1 MNANH
6 DVVLSLVLHW
16 LHLSAVVLWIG
27 ALAFNI
33 MILTPNLKRIDLTNR
48 SKLMSNVMPS
58 FLKLVWIS
66 IAIIVGTGLYRVAFV
81 NNMTSTS
88 DFTSTSYGLS
98 LIAKMSI
105 VAVMIVIAAIITL
118 RLAPKIMS
126 HLSIHIQGEQM
137 QQSCSVCA
145 SMLKQTRSLMI
156 AVFVMS
162 FVVIFIAA
170 FLRGA

>member
-1 MNANH
+1 
-6 DVVLSLVLHW
+6 VVLSLVLHW

-27 ALAFNI
+27 ALGFNI
-33 MILTPNLKRIDLTNR
+33 MILTPNLKRVDLTNR
-48 SKLMSNVMPS
+48 SKLMSQVMPS

-66 IAIIVGTGLYRVAFV
+66 VAIIVSTGLYRVAFV
-81 NNMTSTS
+81 NNMTKIT

-98 LIAKMSI
+98 LVAKMSI
-105 VAVMIVIAAIITL
+105 VAAMITIAAIITL
-118 RLAPKIMS
+118 RLAPRIVS

-137 QQSCSVCA
+137 QQSCATCV

-156 AVFVMS
+156 TVFVMS
-162 FVVIFIAA
+162 FAAIFIAA

>member
-1 MNANH
+1 MDANH
-6 DVVLSLVLHW
+6 HVVLNLVLHW

-27 ALAFNI
+27 TLGFNI
-33 MILTPNLKRIDLTNR
+33 MILTPNLKRIDLTSR
-48 SKLMSNVMPS
+48 SKLMSNVMPA

-66 IAIIVGTGLYRVAFV
+66 IVIIVSTGLYRVAFV
-81 NNMTSTS
+81 NNMTNLS
-88 DFTSTSYGLS
+88 DFVSSYGLS

-105 VAVMIVIAAIITL
+105 VAVMIAIAAVITL
-118 RLAPKIMS
+118 RLAPKIIS
-126 HLSIHIQGEQM
+126 HLSTHIQGEQM

-156 AVFVMS
+156 SVFVMS
-162 FVVIFIAA
+162 FAVIFIAA

>member
-1 MNANH
+1 M
-6 DVVLSLVLHW
+6 VLNLVLHW
-16 LHLSAVVLWIG
+16 LHLSAVVIWIG
-27 ALAFNI
+27 ALGFNI
-33 MILTPNLKRIDLTNR
+33 MILTPNMKRVDLTNR

-66 IAIIVGTGLYRVAFV
+66 IAIIVSTGLYRVAFV
-81 NNMTSTS
+81 NNMTELS
-88 DFTSTSYGLS
+88 DFTSTTYGLS

-105 VAVMIVIAAIITL
+105 VAVMIAIAAVITL
-118 RLAPKIMS
+118 RLAPKIIS

-137 QQSCSVCA
+137 QQSCSVCG
-145 SMLKQTRSLMI
+145 SMMKQTRSLMI
-156 AVFVMS
+156 SVFVMA

>member
-1 MNANH
+1 M
-6 DVVLSLVLHW
+6 VLNLVLHW
-16 LHLSAVVLWIG
+16 LHLTAVVLWIG
-27 ALAFNI
+27 GLGFNL
-33 MILTPNLKRIDLTNR
+33 MLLMPNLKRVDLTNR
-48 SKLMSNVMPS
+48 SKLVSQVMPN
-58 FLKLVWIS
+58 FLRLVWIT
-66 IAIIVGTGLYRVAFV
+66 IVIIVATGLYRVAFV
-81 NNMTSTS
+81 NNMTELS

-105 VAVMIVIAAIITL
+105 VVAMIILAAIITL
-118 RLAPKIMS
+118 RLAPKIVS
-126 HLSIHIQGEQM
+126 HLSIHVQGEQM

-145 SMLKQTRSLMI
+145 SMLKQTKMLMG

>member
-1 MNANH
+1 M
-6 DVVLSLVLHW
+6 VLNLVLHW
-16 LHLSAVVLWIG
+16 LHLSAVVIWIG
-27 ALAFNI
+27 ALGFNI
-33 MILTPNLKRIDLTNR
+33 MILTPNMKRVDLTNR

-66 IAIIVGTGLYRVAFV
+66 IAIIVSTGLYRVAFV
-81 NNMTSTS
+81 NNMTNLS
-88 DFTSTSYGLS
+88 DFTSTTYGLS

-105 VAVMIVIAAIITL
+105 VAVMIAIAAVITL
-118 RLAPKIMS
+118 RLAPKIIS

-137 QQSCSVCA
+137 QQSCSICT
-145 SMLKQTRSLMI
+145 SMMKQTRSLMI
-156 AVFVMS
+156 SVFVMA

>member
-1 MNANH
+1 
-6 DVVLSLVLHW
+6 
-16 LHLSAVVLWIG
+16 
-27 ALAFNI
+27 

-66 IAIIVGTGLYRVAFV
+66 IAIIVSTGLYRVAFV
-81 NNMTSTS
+81 NNMTAIS
-88 DFTSTSYGLS
+88 DFTSTDYGLS

-105 VAVMIVIAAIITL
+105 VAVMIAIAAVITF
-118 RLAPKIMS
+118 RVAPKIIS
-126 HLSIHIQGEQM
+126 HLSTHIQGEQM

-145 SMLKQTRSLMI
+145 SMLKQSRYLMI
-156 AVFVMS
+156 AVLAIS
-162 FVVIFIAA
+162 FAVLFIAA

>member
-1 MNANH
+1 M
-6 DVVLSLVLHW
+6 VLNLVLHW

-27 ALAFNI
+27 ALGFNI
-33 MILTPNLKRIDLTNR
+33 MILTPSLKRIDLTNR

-66 IAIIVGTGLYRVAFV
+66 IVIIVGTGLYRVAFV
-81 NNMTSTS
+81 NDMTELS

-105 VAVMIVIAAIITL
+105 VAVMIAIAAVITL
-118 RLAPKIMS
+118 RLAPKIIL
-126 HLSIHIQGEQM
+126 HLSTHIQGEQL

-145 SMLKQTRSLMI
+145 SMMKQTRSLMI
-156 AVFVMS
+156 SVFIMS